1 MVKIVL
7 EKVVKELELVSKVFV
22 TLAII
27 FIIFW
32 DLMFYQIYHSV
43 QVKWS
48 TIISNKHG
56 LYELPH
62 ELSNDLRLRRVSVN

>member
-43 QVKWS
+43 QVKRS

>member
-22 TLAII
+22 TLSII

-43 QVKWS
+43 QVKRS

>member
-43 QVKWS
+43 QVKRS

-62 ELSNDLRLRRVSVN
+62 ELLNDLRLRRVSVN